1 MTPELAAELK
11 NLAKIL
17 FRLPPEISEVIV
29 RPLREAGS
37 EFAVALLAELSDM
50 LDDKVATMFSGLG
63 EKEKLEA
70 FRELCAAQPAMYSRV
85 LAKLTEIR
93 NSAHGKTSRDRT
105 GPDTP
110 SDGSGPA
117 AEAG

>member
-1 MTPELAAELK
+1 MKTTMIRINILAAGL
-11 NLAKIL
+11 LI
-17 FRLPPEISEVIV
+17 
-29 RPLREAGS
+29 AGAS
-37 EFAVALLAELSDM
+37 TIRAEGTTETPSAV
-50 LDDKVATMFSGLG
+50 TPNFQN

-70 FRELCAAQPAMYSRV
+70 FRELCAEQPAMYSRV